1 MQILFPVM
9 DSKENIILTN
19 TLTQGIK
26 LKIGVA
32 LQSCGNLRL
41 IFINDNYLFSLVRE
55 VFTCSLD
62 IRGPPSTASWPSNRE
77 LIKESLPR

>member
-9 DSKENIILTN
+9 DSKENIILTD

-32 LQSCGNLRL
+32 LHVVE
-41 IFINDNYLFSLVRE
+41 I
-55 VFTCSLD
+55 
-62 IRGPPSTASWPSNRE
+62 
-77 LIKESLPR
+77 